1 LYINFVL
8 IIKDRIMYM
17 KKQDIDQLIIAFLEH
32 SISEEDAERLFMWV
46 NEQEENK
53 QYLLSYQK
61 ANLVTDFWKQS
72 RYNGD
77 LAYQQFLKRQKNT
90 QQKVFVRH
98 LRSFMKYAAVLFFCV
113 FIGFYFYHY
122 LGTSVHKAEE
132 FIVCVPNSKHSF
144 FYLSDS
150 TEVWLNSGSEFK
162 YTSDY
167 GTKNRE
173 VYLKGEAYF
182 CVRKNQQLPFIVK
195 TDSVSVRVYGT
206 KFSIRNYSDMEIVK
220 VALQEG
226 KIALNLESEKDQ
238 LFVQPE
244 EEIVYRKGQ
253 SGYSKKYIDIHKVA
267 DWRRGILR
275 FDMEP
280 LSDIIQT
287 LRRQYNVEIQMES
300 TTYNQ
305 KVFYGSF
312 SVNQSITEILD
323 IVSGSLDLQ
332 YVYRDNVYSVYSK
345 K

>member
-1 LYINFVL
+1 
-8 IIKDRIMYM
+8 MYM
-17 KKQDIDQLIIAFLEH
+17 EKQDIDQLVIAFLNH
-32 SISEEDAERLFMWV
+32 SISEEDAECLFMWV
-46 NEQEENK
+46 NEKEENK

-61 ANLVTDFWKQS
+61 VNLATTFRKQS
-72 RYNGD
+72 KYSSNQ
-77 LAYQQFLKRQKNT
+77 AYLQFLKRQKNMQT
-90 QQKVFVRH
+90 KVFVHR
-98 LRSFMKYAAVLFFCV
+98 LRSFMKYAAVLFICA
-113 FIGFYFYHY
+113 FIGFYLYNY
-122 LGTSVHKAEE
+122 LGTNVHKAEE

-167 GTKNRE
+167 GTKNRD

-182 CVRKNQQLPFIVK
+182 NVRKNQQLPFLVK

-206 KFSIRNYSDMEIVK
+206 KFSIRNYSDMETVK
-220 VALQEG
+220 IALQEG
-226 KIALNLESEKDQ
+226 KIALNLESENDQ
-238 LFVQPE
+238 LFVKPE
-244 EEIVYRKGQ
+244 EEIIYRKGQ
-253 SGYSKKYIDIHKVA
+253 SGYSKKHIDIHNVA
-267 DWRRGILR
+267 DWRNGILR

-287 LRRQYNVEIQMES
+287 LKRQYNVDIQMES

-312 SVNQSITEILD
+312 SINQSITEILD
-323 IVSGSLDLQ
+323 IVSASLDLQ
-332 YVYRDNVYSVYSK
+332 YVYRDNVYCVYFK

>member
-1 LYINFVL
+1 
-8 IIKDRIMYM
+8 MYM
-17 KKQDIDQLIIAFLEH
+17 EKQNIDQLIIAFLEH
-32 SISEEDAERLFMWV
+32 SISEEEAECLFTWV
-46 NEQEENK
+46 NEKEENK

-61 ANLVTDFWKQS
+61 VSLVTAIQKQS
-72 RYNGD
+72 KYSGD
-77 LAYQQFLKRQKNT
+77 LAYQQFLKRQKGVLA
-90 QQKVFVRH
+90 KVLVLR
-98 LRSFMKYAAVLFFCV
+98 LRSFMKYAAILFLCV
-113 FIGFYFYHY
+113 FVGLYFYNY
-122 LGTSVHKAEE
+122 SGVNISEAED

-182 CVRKNQQLPFIVK
+182 SVRKNQQLPFIVK

-206 KFSIRNYSDMEIVK
+206 KFSIRNYSDMETVK

-226 KIALNLESEKDQ
+226 KIALNLASENNQ
-238 LFVQPE
+238 LFVKPE

-253 SGYSKKYIDIHKVA
+253 SGYSKKHIDIHNVA
-267 DWRRGILR
+267 DWRKGALR

-287 LRRQYNVEIQMES
+287 LKRQYNVDIQMES
-300 TTYNQ
+300 ATYNQ

-312 SVNQSITEILD
+312 SINQPITEILD
-323 IVSGSLDLQ
+323 IISSGLGLQ
-332 YVYRDNVYSVYSK
+332 YVCRDNIYIIY
-345 K
+345 

>member
-1 LYINFVL
+1 
-8 IIKDRIMYM
+8 MYM
-17 KKQDIDQLIIAFLEH
+17 EKQDIDQLVIAFLNH
-32 SISEEDAERLFMWV
+32 SISEEDAECLFMWV
-46 NEQEENK
+46 NEKEENK

-61 ANLVTDFWKQS
+61 VNLATTFRKQS
-72 RYNGD
+72 KYSSNQ
-77 LAYQQFLKRQKNT
+77 AYLQFLKRQKNMQT
-90 QQKVFVRH
+90 QVFVHR
-98 LRSFMKYAAVLFFCV
+98 LRSFMKYAAVLFICA
-113 FIGFYFYHY
+113 FIGFNFYNY
-122 LGTSVHKAEE
+122 LGTNVHKAEE

-182 CVRKNQQLPFIVK
+182 NVRKNQQLPFLVK

-206 KFSIRNYSDMEIVK
+206 KFSIRNYSDMETVK
-220 VALQEG
+220 IALQEG
-226 KIALNLESEKDQ
+226 QIALNLESENDQ
-238 LFVQPE
+238 LFVKPE
-244 EEIVYRKGQ
+244 EEIIYRKGQ
-253 SGYSKKYIDIHKVA
+253 SGYSKKHIDIHNVA
-267 DWRRGILR
+267 DWRNGILR

-280 LSDIIQT
+280 LSDIVQT
-287 LRRQYNVEIQMES
+287 LKRQYNVDIQMES

-312 SVNQSITEILD
+312 SINQSISEILD
-323 IVSGSLDLQ
+323 IVSASLDLQ
-332 YVYRDNVYSVYSK
+332 YVYRDNVYCVYFK